1 MQMEMDPAMAI
12 VDESP
17 VEAQE
22 EDMDVRSWCGA
33 VGFGNEDLGFSDLPR
48 LTGMVRDYHR
58 RQQGAPNIH
67 AAAAAADA
75 AEHADAVLH
84 TWAGQR
90 TAGGS
95 DGAAEGAAG
104 IPDSMMLEGVELT
117 VAVRSLPPLEH
128 ASGSRVITSAL
139 PASVGSA
146 STRRKNLVEVIVA

>member
-1 MQMEMDPAMAI
+1 MEMDPAMAI

-67 AAAAAADA
+67 AAAAAA
-75 AEHADAVLH
+75 HADTH